1 MIASVAALWR
11 RRIARWLPSR
21 WLEGATVLI
30 LAGLGIYCAW
40 IALDA
45 WRGRIPTMETVDLV
59 FPLRGGPYL
68 VTGGG
73 STAAINGHMMT
84 LNPTT
89 PRMAAYRGQSY
100 AIDLVKVDRWG
111 LRAHGIQPR
120 DPFRY
125 QIFGELVFAPCFGNV
140 LEAQGDLSDLPVPEA
155 DSENMAGNHVLIDC
169 NNAVVLLAHLRQG
182 TIAVVQGQRV
192 EIGDLVGEVGNSGNT
207 GEPHLH
213 IHAQRLGSKEAPLS
227 GEPLQ
232 TTFGGLFLVRG
243 DRFSE

>member
-1 MIASVAALWR
+1 
-11 RRIARWLPSR
+11 
-21 WLEGATVLI
+21 
-30 LAGLGIYCAW
+30 
-40 IALDA
+40 
-45 WRGRIPTMETVDLV
+45 METVDLV